1 MLSKENQMRPIT
13 YVEKFNDWSV
23 RQYDPAQFVLDGKH
37 YHGMISKLSEE
48 GIMFRPFDI
57 DFDRP
62 EGDEQ
67 YPLMFLRITDFDNV
81 KLELWDEGRGG
92 DNSAIGISGCFE
104 DWRHVWPDENIPVKE
119 MTYEYLK
126 SLEPKQLQINFG

>member
-1 MLSKENQMRPIT
+1 MRPIT

-23 RQYDPAQFVLDGKH
+23 RQYDGAEFVLEGKR
-37 YHGMISKLSEE
+37 YHGMITKLSEE
-48 GIMFRPFDI
+48 GIMFRPFTINEERANGEDWA
-57 DFDRP
+57 
-62 EGDEQ
+62 EN
-67 YPLMFLRITDFDNV
+67 YPVMFVRITDFDNV

-104 DWRHVWPDENIPVKE
+104 DWRMVWPDENIPVKE

>member
-1 MLSKENQMRPIT
+1 MKF
-13 YVEKFNDWSV
+13 VERFNDWSV
-23 RQYDPAQFVLDGKH
+23 RKYDGAEFVLDGKR
-37 YHGMISKLSEE
+37 YHGTITDLSEE

-62 EGDEQ
+62 EGEEQ
-67 YPLMFLRITDFDNV
+67 FPLMFVRITDFDNI
-81 KLELWDEGRGG
+81 KLEIWDEHRGG
-92 DNSAIGISGCFE
+92 DNSAIGLSGYFSE
-104 DWRHVWPDENIPVKE
+104 WRHVWPDENIAVKE